1 MRQPCRGCRAS
12 TGRTNPLRNEIGQN
26 LSGVNAGI
34 DGGVHALDRTRLI
47 DQVTDPIGKARADI
61 STRTIRQPYAPS
73 RVTQERVRKAEFF
86 RKSGVFLNRI
96 EADSQNLNIL

>member
-1 MRQPCRGCRAS
+1 MCRAS
-12 TGRTNPLRNEIGQN
+12 TGRTNPLRKEIGQN
-26 LSGVNAGI
+26 LSRVNAGI
-34 DGGVHALDRTRLI
+34 DGGVHTLDRTLLI

-61 STRTIRQPYAPS
+61 ITRTIRQPYTPS
-73 RVTQERVRKAEFF
+73 RVTQERIRKAESF